1 MRKSITDE
9 QSPAFQFYA
18 NDWISDPNRMK
29 LSLDEQGAY
38 ILLYCH
44 CWRGYKIL
52 NDLWKVL
59 WWTVLVLLI
68 IYHLFII
75 QIKKLLGIYNGGK

>member
-1 MRKSITDE
+1 M
-9 QSPAFQFYA
+9 
-18 NDWISDPNRMK
+18 
-29 LSLDEQGAY
+29 L
-38 ILLYCH
+38 
-44 CWRGYKIL
+44 YKIL